1 MSTVRPPEGAQL
13 PLGGTARSAKGAP
26 LLPQH
31 EPDRQRFTLATTPP
45 SVLDY
50 ELAPGRVVFTH
61 TGVPDAYRGQGLA
74 AQLVEA
80 GLRWAREQG
89 LKVVPACSYVA
100 VFLQRHPE
108 WRDLS

>member
-1 MSTVRPPEGAQL
+1 M
-13 PLGGTARSAKGAP
+13 K
-26 LLPQH
+26 PQH
-31 EPDRQRFTLATTPP
+31 EPDSQRFTLPTTPV

-50 ELAPGRVVFTH
+50 ELGAGRVVFTH
-61 TGVPDAYRGQGLA
+61 TGVPSAYRGQGLA
-74 AQLVEA
+74 ARLVEA
-80 GLRWAREQG
+80 GLAWAREQG